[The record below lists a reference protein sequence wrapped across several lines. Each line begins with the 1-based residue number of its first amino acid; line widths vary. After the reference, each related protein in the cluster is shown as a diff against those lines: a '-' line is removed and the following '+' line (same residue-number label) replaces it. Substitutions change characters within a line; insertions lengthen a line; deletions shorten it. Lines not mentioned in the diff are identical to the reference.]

1 MDRTRLAFEHELTLG
16 NFGLPHLNGV
26 EAQVN
31 QFEDK
36 TKKTITASVPGRQV
50 ALIAYHG
57 WDKLNSLVHNNRN
70 AEADDSTVVYA
81 YKKRMAK
88 NPPMEL
94 MITALLHKTDDSEW
108 TEEELSPVKNIEIL
122 DIMPGLSPLGAIITL
137 NNSEKYTV
145 DFKDIDGHRTC

>member
-1 MDRTRLAFEHELTLG
+1 
-16 NFGLPHLNGV
+16 
-26 EAQVN
+26 
-31 QFEDK
+31 
-36 TKKTITASVPGRQV
+36 
-50 ALIAYHG
+50 
-57 WDKLNSLVHNNRN
+57 
-70 AEADDSTVVYA
+70 
-81 YKKRMAK
+81 
-88 NPPMEL
+88 MEL